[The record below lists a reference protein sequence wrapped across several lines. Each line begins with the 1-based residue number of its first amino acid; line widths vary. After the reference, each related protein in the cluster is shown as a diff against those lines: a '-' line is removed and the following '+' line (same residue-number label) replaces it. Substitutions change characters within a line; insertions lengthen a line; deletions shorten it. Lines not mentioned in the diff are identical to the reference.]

1 MRLKSEPSKSH
12 VTKMSDELLGD
23 VHPLEKFLKEAV
35 RKALLDRGN
44 VLLHVLQSPETGG
57 RKRKHIVNQN
67 SR

>member
-1 MRLKSEPSKSH
+1 MLLKSQLFQSEHLSYH
-12 VTKMSDELLGD
+12 VTKMSNELLGN

-57 RKRKHIVNQN
+57 GTT
-67 SR
+67 